1 MDARNDVFTTCVEFY
16 ANWKKIGLTLGIST
30 TSLDAIAESNMESE
44 SGCMRDMLDLWL
56 SSSNEQHRPTW
67 RDLCLAIASVHVDKK
82 AALRIVREH
91 PCQCRYCTGS

>member
-1 MDARNDVFTTCVEFY
+1 MSRDKPRFY

-30 TSLDAIAESNMESE
+30 SSLDAIAESNMECE

-56 SSSNEQHRPTW
+56 RSSNEEGEQLCPTW
-67 RDLCLAIASVHVDKK
+67 RNLCLAIATVHKQ

-91 PCQCRYCTGS
+91 PCQCSYCTGS